1 MSIEKPTAL
10 SSPVKVWTTIWTWK
24 KKKKYK
30 CSYWIVQYS
39 LFMELCFYCHGMHR
53 KTQTTPTLLLNFMQF
68 LIVPHHYNFVI
79 ACGCIIIANDMLYTL
94 SVFMGKHCHCSL
106 NSVIC
111 WVFSS
116 LNSGSAWRLT
126 FPANRTFGLLYSWV
140 RRGQIPIWSLNPPTP
155 WREWPQIKFAS
166 AQESLNLG
174 RG

>member
-10 SSPVKVWTTIWTWK
+10 SSPVKVWTTIWTWRK
-24 KKKKYK
+24 KKKISAAIIL
-30 CSYWIVQYS
+30 CNTAYS
-39 LFMELCFYCHGMHR
+39 WDCVFTVMECTRKRGR
-53 KTQTTPTLLLNFMQF
+53 KTQTTLTLLLNFMQF
-68 LIVPHHYNFVI
+68 LIIPHHYNFVI
-79 ACGCIIIANDMLYTL
+79 IANDMLCTL
-94 SVFMGKHCHCSL
+94 SVFMGKYCHYSL

-140 RRGQIPIWSLNPPTP
+140 RRGQIPIWFLNPPTP
-155 WREWPQIKFAS
+155 WREWPQVKFAS
-166 AQESLNLG
+166 AKSKSLNLG